1 MIFKMILLFL
11 LIILLIDL
19 VSNVRNLLLLNMQI
33 NFNFKCVLNSVKL
46 NSSLLGFFGVEHVYN
61 NDLKNH
67 ELDTICNDY
76 LNDEDEK
83 IIFIK
88 ESDRSSDLFID
99 QFDFTYLFEMFPD
112 FFSIYIWLFFILIFY
127 CSIIY
132 IFHGIL
138 GLYSVYVDYFQ
149 KNPDHIESFRGFL
162 PMFFIV
168 YFLIFIFFGFFY
180 FCFLAYSYYLLW
192 LLFI

>member
-33 NFNFKCVLNSVKL
+33 NFNFKCVLNSIKL

-112 FFSIYIWLFFILIFY
+112 FFSIYIWLFFILVFY

-149 KNPDHIESFRGFL
+149 KNPSHIDSYRAAIPAVFIFYL
-162 PMFFIV
+162 LLFIFTSLIFF
-168 YFLIFIFFGFFY
+168 FLIFI
-180 FCFLAYSYYLLW
+180 
-192 LLFI
+192 